1 MAQKEFK
8 KANFAKLFNCNVFFG
23 DYLQYIS
30 WAVKNSKTVDMLT
43 TMKPSDKVARLN
55 CLLFFSPPVSFSRTE
70 PKKNFCLFFAVH
82 TRTFFAIIFHSF
94 KCRKTVLKLFKVY
107 MVIC

>member
-30 WAVKNSKTVDMLT
+30 WAVKNSKTVDTLIAMQQVYKESGHGRGFPVVWRRAT
-43 TMKPSDKVARLN
+43 TLD
-55 CLLFFSPPVSFSRTE
+55 SRSAYHPITE
-70 PKKNFCLFFAVH
+70 
-82 TRTFFAIIFHSF
+82 
-94 KCRKTVLKLFKVY
+94 
-107 MVIC
+107 